1 MTAPPNFTAVRTAMA
16 GSARLADRYDLDRV
30 LERPYERGLLAG
42 FSENLFALY
51 SPGWGFEND
60 SLYRTGLDTGYGMP
74 VEIAANGLPLSPE
87 RAVWRPSHV
96 HSTGRQGPVEVSGD
110 KFVTREDLAAVTLTL
125 WNRGS
130 RPAWMDIWVDPWCIA
145 PKFVDG
151 MTVLGGGTG
160 LRPAGGRLH
169 RQLTLRPGE
178 RVVCKAALAFSP
190 SVDAGAAALASFF
203 AEPDSTAAQVHAFG
217 QWFRK
222 NIPYFAC
229 DRPKLTEIYYFRW
242 LTYRS
247 SIRKT
252 PAGQYIITE
261 FLPNVPWAGK
271 YNAIPAAAYMHF
283 REGRWLADARYLN
296 DYADFWFS
304 PGANPRLYS
313 FPAAALYEAYL
324 VSGDRP
330 RLTGKLASL
339 RDNHAGWIEEKRRE
353 NGLFSQ
359 LADRDGMEYSLGG
372 DGFRPTINSYMYAD
386 TAALAKIT
394 ALAGD
399 DALSAAFAAEAG
411 EYKRL
416 VQHALWNPADGFFEV
431 LREGEGQPA
440 GVRDLAGYI
449 PWVFRLPDEKYGTAF
464 RQLFDPDGFQAPFGP
479 TTAERRSSRFM
490 EKNSHDCLWNGPS
503 WPYATTQTLWAAANC
518 LQDWGERFLTRHEYC
533 ALLESYARSQ
543 YRNGH
548 PWIAEN
554 LDPFTGRWIVDKPRS
569 VHYNHSCFA
578 DLIITGYVGVQ
589 PEDTHLLTVH
599 PLADD
604 STAYFALENLRYR
617 GRRLDIYYD
626 RTGGR
631 YGMGKGLF
639 VFVDD
644 AFRQHRPDLGRL
656 SLPLDE

>member
-1 MTAPPNFTAVRTAMA
+1 MTTPISGFRQGRIPGFTASLPPPPFM
-16 GSARLADRYDLDRV
+16 
-30 LERPYERGLLAG
+30 RPI
-42 FSENLFALY
+42 LF
-51 SPGWGFEND
+51 
-60 SLYRTGLDTGYGMP
+60 
-74 VEIAANGLPLSPE
+74 
-87 RAVWRPSHV
+87 RA
-96 HSTGRQGPVEVSGD
+96 TGR
-110 KFVTREDLAAVTLTL
+110 
-125 WNRGS
+125 GS
-130 RPAWMDIWVDPWCIA
+130 PA
-145 PKFVDG
+145 
-151 MTVLGGGTG
+151 
-160 LRPAGGRLH
+160 
-169 RQLTLRPGE
+169 
-178 RVVCKAALAFSP
+178 
-190 SVDAGAAALASFF
+190 
-203 AEPDSTAAQVHAFG
+203 
-217 QWFRK
+217 
-222 NIPYFAC
+222 
-229 DRPKLTEIYYFRW
+229 
-242 LTYRS
+242 
-247 SIRKT
+247 
-252 PAGQYIITE
+252 
-261 FLPNVPWAGK
+261 
-271 YNAIPAAAYMHF
+271 
-283 REGRWLADARYLN
+283 
-296 DYADFWFS
+296 
-304 PGANPRLYS
+304 
-313 FPAAALYEAYL
+313 
-324 VSGDRP
+324 
-330 RLTGKLASL
+330 KLASL

-578 DLIITGYVGVQ
+578 DLIITGYVGVL

-639 VFVDD
+639 VFVDG